1 MRPGDVTLPSPFSET
16 LGFSQNLGQAA
27 RDGERSHCPGPVD
40 QDGEVREILWEDA
53 QRLSF

>member
-1 MRPGDVTLPSPFSET
+1 MTLPSPFSET
-16 LGFSQNLGQAA
+16 LGFSQSLGQAA

-40 QDGEVREILWEDA
+40 QEGEVREILWEDA